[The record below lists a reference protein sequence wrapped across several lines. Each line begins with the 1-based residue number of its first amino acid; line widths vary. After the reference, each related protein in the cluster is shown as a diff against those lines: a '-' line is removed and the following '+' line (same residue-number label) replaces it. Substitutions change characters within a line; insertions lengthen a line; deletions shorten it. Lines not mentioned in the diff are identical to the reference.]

1 MDKNTLRET
10 LDGALTFTA
19 GLTPG
24 AMGAALSVAYE
35 AGLTWMQRFVAFA
48 TGIVVSYFAG
58 QAFIAVFTPNPFVAQ
73 GFAFSI
79 GLVAY
84 KSVPGFIKSASETI
98 ASIPAAIRDKLG
110 LKPKA

>member
-1 MDKNTLRET
+1 MDKQSVRDA
-10 LDGALTFTA
+10 LDGALTFA
-19 GLTPG
+19 SGLTPG
-24 AMGAALSVAYE
+24 AIGAALSVAYE
-35 AGLTWMQRFVAFA
+35 HGLTWMQRFVAFA

-58 QAFIAVFTPNPFVAQ
+58 QAFVSVFNPNPFMAQ
-73 GFAFSI
+73 GFAFTV